1 MMTSLRS
8 LYFLRAGVAYAWVA
22 AVVVT
27 HPGHSPLA
35 ALALAVYAGWDALAN
50 VIDIRRHPLAGDST
64 RQVNTAVSLIA
75 AAAMAA
81 GAVLG
86 FNLAVIAFGAWA
98 LLAGVFQLVVGFRRR
113 SAAKGQLLMML
124 SGGQSA
130 LAGLF
135 FARLGVVGT
144 PTIADL
150 YPYAAFGATYFLA
163 SAAWLA
169 WSDRRKAI
177 APT

>member
-1 MMTSLRS
+1 METSLRS

-27 HPGHSPLA
+27 HPGRSPLA
-35 ALALAVYAGWDALAN
+35 AAALALYAGWDALAN
-50 VIDIRRHPLAGDST
+50 IIDVRRHPLPGDST
-64 RQVNTAVSLIA
+64 RQINKAVSLA
-75 AAAMAA
+75 AAAVMAA

-86 FNLAVIAFGAWA
+86 FNLAVLAFGAWA
-98 LLAGVFQLVVGFRRR
+98 LLAGIFQLVVGLRRR
-113 SAAKGQLLMML
+113 SAAKGQVLMML

-150 YPYAAFGATYFLA
+150 YPYAAFGATYFLV

-169 WSDRRKAI
+169 WSDRRTSI
-177 APT
+177 ART